1 MGIKQA
7 SGCCQRLPDK
17 LVVFATRR
25 KPLIAPASRKRAVRT
40 YGMNYPTKTV
50 GKTETPVKYGKC

>member
-1 MGIKQA
+1 MGQA
-7 SGCCQRLPDK
+7 AGYCRRSQAK